1 MTVRV
6 LHVGKFFPPDRG
18 GMESF
23 LAELVL
29 AQQAQGLQVSALVH
43 GQPLADDPEW
53 LVRVPVHLRLV
64 YTPIALGFRAALA
77 QAIERFEPDVLHLH
91 MPNVAVFWALTLPS
105 ARRVPWVVHWH
116 SDVVVSPES
125 PRALRLAYM
134 AYRPFEQAVLE
145 HADRIVATSD
155 TYLAASEP
163 LAGWQYKCSAV
174 PLGIKTDVQVPTDT
188 PEALPWQG
196 DGVRLLSVGRLA
208 HYKGFETLVQAVAAC
223 EGVQLVIAGQGEAM
237 PKLQS
242 LVAASTP
249 PGQPPRIHLLGEVS
263 EGLKHQLLDSC
274 EAFCLASK
282 ERTEAFGVVLLEAM
296 AHAKPC
302 LVANLPG
309 SGMPWVVQVAG
320 AGLSHIRVDDVPS
333 WVEVL
338 SGLPEQREQLK
349 TWGRQGRQGLEAHF
363 SIETCAQAIRGQYA
377 LGAVAARV
385 HDAYR
390 LALPDPLMA
399 PEKTDV
405 MVVIPAK
412 DEAAT
417 IAQVV
422 EDVRAAG
429 WTHVLVVDDHSTDDT
444 GQLARRAGAQVARPV
459 LPLGAW
465 GGMQLGIR
473 HALAQGFHAVITMD
487 ADGQHEVQELP
498 ALLAR
503 ADQADVVIGAHPQ
516 RVSRLRKLAWR
527 WFKAISGFE
536 FQDLTSGFRYY
547 NREAMQVLAGSE
559 ATLLDY
565 QDVGVLMLLSRARL
579 RITEVPVHMNTRLSG
594 QSRIFY
600 SWFSVLRYMAVTSLL
615 CMASWGSGARRA
627 SGASAKATNQ
637 ADG

>member
-1 MTVRV
+1 
-6 LHVGKFFPPDRG
+6 
-18 GMESF
+18 
-23 LAELVL
+23 
-29 AQQAQGLQVSALVH
+29 
-43 GQPLADDPEW
+43 
-53 LVRVPVHLRLV
+53 LVRVPVQLRLV

-77 QAIERFEPDVLHLH
+77 QAIERFQPDVLHLH
-91 MPNVAVFWALTLPS
+91 MPNVAVFWALTLAS
-105 ARRVPWVVHWH
+105 ARRTSWVVHWH
-116 SDVVVSPES
+116 SDVVVSPQS
-125 PRALRLAYM
+125 PRALRLAYV

-145 HADRIVATSD
+145 HADRIVATSQ
-155 TYLAASEP
+155 TYLEASEP
-163 LAGWQYKCSAV
+163 LAGWHYKCSAV
-174 PLGIKTDVQVPTDT
+174 PLGIRTDLALPT
-188 PEALPWQG
+188 EQAQALPWQG

-208 HYKGFETLVQAVAAC
+208 HYKGFETLVRAVAASD
-223 EGVQLVIAGQGEAM
+223 GVQLVIAGQGEAM
-237 PKLQS
+237 AQLQT
-242 LVAASTP
+242 LVAALTP
-249 PGQPPRIHLLGEVS
+249 AGQVPRIHLLGEVS

-274 EAFCLASK
+274 EAFCLASR

-302 LVANLPG
+302 LVANLQG
-309 SGMPWVVQVAG
+309 SGMPWVVQMAG
-320 AGLSHIRVDDVPS
+320 AGLSHIRVDDVQS
-333 WVEVL
+333 WVTVL
-338 SGLPEQREQLK
+338 SGLPAQRLQLK
-349 TWGRQGRQGLEAHF
+349 EWGAKGREGLEAHF
-363 SIETCAQAIRGQYA
+363 SIDTCAQAIRGEYA
-377 LGAVAARV
+377 LGALATRV

-399 PEKTDV
+399 PEKSDV
-405 MVVIPAK
+405 LVVIPAK

-422 EDVRAAG
+422 TDVRAAG
-429 WTHVLVVDDHSTDDT
+429 WRHVLVVDDHSSDET
-444 GQLARRAGAQVARPV
+444 GALARGAGAQVARPV

-473 HALAQGFHAVITMD
+473 QALAQGFHAVITMD

-547 NREAMQVLAGSE
+547 NRQAMQVLAGSE

-565 QDVGVLMLLSRARL
+565 QDVGVLMLLRHAQL

-594 QSRIFY
+594 HSRIFY
-600 SWFSVLRYMAVTSLL
+600 SWFSVLRYMAVTTVL
-615 CMASWGSGARRA
+615 CLASWNAHPKKPVSPPQR
-627 SGASAKATNQ
+627 S
-637 ADG
+637 D

>member
-1 MTVRV
+1 
-6 LHVGKFFPPDRG
+6 
-18 GMESF
+18 MESF

-29 AQQAQGLQVSALVH
+29 AQQAQGLEVSVLVH

-53 LVRVPVHLRLV
+53 LVRVPVQLRLV

-77 QAIERFEPDVLHLH
+77 QAIERFQPDVLHLH
-91 MPNVAVFWALTLPS
+91 MPNVAVFWALTLAS
-105 ARRVPWVVHWH
+105 ARRTSWVVHWH
-116 SDVVVSPES
+116 SDVVVSPQS
-125 PRALRLAYM
+125 PRALRLAYV

-145 HADRIVATSD
+145 HADRIVATSQ
-155 TYLAASEP
+155 TYLEASEP
-163 LAGWQYKCSAV
+163 LAGWHYKCSAV
-174 PLGIKTDVQVPTDT
+174 PLGIRTDLALPT
-188 PEALPWQG
+188 EQAQALPWQG

-208 HYKGFETLVQAVAAC
+208 HYKGFETLVRAVAASD
-223 EGVQLVIAGQGEAM
+223 GVQLVIAGQGEAM
-237 PKLQS
+237 AQLQA
-242 LVAASTP
+242 LVAALTP
-249 PGQPPRIHLLGEVS
+249 AGQVPRIHLLGEVS

-274 EAFCLASK
+274 EAFCLASR

-302 LVANLPG
+302 LVANLQG
-309 SGMPWVVQVAG
+309 SGMPWVVQMAG
-320 AGLSHIRVDDVPS
+320 AGLSHIRVDDVQS
-333 WVEVL
+333 WVTVL
-338 SGLPEQREQLK
+338 SGLPAQRLQLK
-349 TWGRQGRQGLEAHF
+349 EWGAKGREGLEAHF
-363 SIETCAQAIRGQYA
+363 SIDTCAQAIRGEYA
-377 LGAVAARV
+377 LGALASRV

-399 PEKTDV
+399 PEKSDV
-405 MVVIPAK
+405 LVVIPAK

-422 EDVRAAG
+422 TDVRAAG
-429 WTHVLVVDDHSTDDT
+429 WRHVLVVDDHSSDET
-444 GQLARRAGAQVARPV
+444 GALARGAGAQVARPV

-473 HALAQGFHAVITMD
+473 QALAQGFHAVITMD

-547 NREAMQVLAGSE
+547 NRQAMQVLAGSE

-565 QDVGVLMLLSRARL
+565 QDVGVLMLLRHAQL

-594 QSRIFY
+594 HSRIFY
-600 SWFSVLRYMAVTSLL
+600 SWFSVLRYMAVTTLL
-615 CMASWGSGARRA
+615 CLASWNAHPKKIVSPPQR
-627 SGASAKATNQ
+627 S
-637 ADG
+637 D

>member
-1 MTVRV
+1 
-6 LHVGKFFPPDRG
+6 
-18 GMESF
+18 MESF

-29 AQQAQGLQVSALVH
+29 AQQAQGLEVSALVH
-43 GQPLADDPEW
+43 GQPLAHDPDW
-53 LVRVPVHLRLV
+53 LVRVPVQLSLV

-77 QAIERFEPDVLHLH
+77 QAIERFQPDVLHLH
-91 MPNVAVFWALTLPS
+91 MPNVAVFWALTLAS
-105 ARRVPWVVHWH
+105 ARRTSWVVHWH
-116 SDVVVSPES
+116 SDVVVSAQS
-125 PRALRLAYM
+125 PLALRLAYV

-145 HADRIVATSD
+145 HADRIVATSQ
-155 TYLAASEP
+155 TYLEASEP
-163 LAGWQYKCSAV
+163 LAEWHYKCSAV
-174 PLGIKTDVQVPTDT
+174 PLGIRTDLALPTGLAQ
-188 PEALPWQG
+188 ALPWQG

-208 HYKGFETLVQAVAAC
+208 HYKGFETLVRAVAASQ
-223 EGVQLVIAGQGEAM
+223 GVQLVIAGQGESMAQ
-237 PKLQS
+237 LQA
-242 LVAASTP
+242 LVATLTP
-249 PGQPPRIHLLGEVS
+249 AGQVPRIHLLGEVS

-274 EAFCLASK
+274 EAFCLASR

-302 LVANLPG
+302 LVANLQG
-309 SGMPWVVQVAG
+309 SGMPWVVQMAG
-320 AGLSHIRVDDVPS
+320 AGLSHIRVDDVQS
-333 WVEVL
+333 WVTVL
-338 SGLPEQREQLK
+338 SGLPAQRPQLK
-349 TWGRQGRQGLEAHF
+349 AWGAQGRQGLESHF
-363 SIETCAQAIRGQYA
+363 SIDTCAQAIRGEYA
-377 LGAVAARV
+377 LGALATRV

-399 PEKTDV
+399 PEKSDV
-405 MVVIPAK
+405 LVVIPAK

-422 EDVRAAG
+422 ADVRAAG
-429 WTHVLVVDDHSTDDT
+429 WQHVLVVDDHSSDET
-444 GQLARRAGAQVARPV
+444 GALARGAGAQVARPV

-473 HALAQGFHAVITMD
+473 QGLAQGFHAVITMD

-516 RVSRLRKLAWR
+516 RVSPLRKLAWR

-547 NREAMQVLAGSE
+547 NRQAMQVLAGSE

-565 QDVGVLMLLSRARL
+565 QDVGVLMLLRHAQL

-594 QSRIFY
+594 HSRIFY
-600 SWFSVLRYMAVTSLL
+600 SWFSVLRYMAVTTLL
-615 CMASWGSGARRA
+615 CLASWNAHPKKPVSPPQR
-627 SGASAKATNQ
+627 S
-637 ADG
+637 D

>member
-29 AQQAQGLQVSALVH
+29 AQQAQGLEVSALVH
-43 GQPLADDPEW
+43 GQPLAHDPDW
-53 LVRVPVHLRLV
+53 LVRVPVQLSLV

-77 QAIERFEPDVLHLH
+77 QAIERFQPDVLHLH
-91 MPNVAVFWALTLPS
+91 MPNVAVFWALTLAS
-105 ARRVPWVVHWH
+105 ARRTSWVVHWH
-116 SDVVVSPES
+116 SDVVVSAQS
-125 PRALRLAYM
+125 PLALRLAYV

-145 HADRIVATSD
+145 HADRIVATSQ
-155 TYLAASEP
+155 TYLEASEP
-163 LAGWQYKCSAV
+163 LGEWRYKCSAV
-174 PLGIKTDVQVPTDT
+174 PLGIRTDLAQPTEQAQD
-188 PEALPWQG
+188 LPWQG

-208 HYKGFETLVQAVAAC
+208 HYKGFETLVRAVAAS

-237 PKLQS
+237 AKLQA
-242 LVAASTP
+242 LVTALTP
-249 PGQPPRIHLLGEVS
+249 ADQTPRIHLLGEVS

-274 EAFCLASK
+274 EAFCLASR

-302 LVANLPG
+302 LVANLQG
-309 SGMPWVVQVAG
+309 SGMPWVVQMAG
-320 AGLSHIRVDDVPS
+320 AGLSHIRVDDVQS
-333 WVEVL
+333 WVNVL
-338 SGLPEQREQLK
+338 SGLPAQRPQLK
-349 TWGRQGRQGLEAHF
+349 AWGAQGRQGLESHF
-363 SIETCAQAIRGQYA
+363 SIDTCAQAIRGEYA
-377 LGAVAARV
+377 LGALASRV

-399 PEKTDV
+399 PEKSDV
-405 MVVIPAK
+405 LVVIPAK

-422 EDVRAAG
+422 TDVRAAG
-429 WTHVLVVDDHSTDDT
+429 WRHVLVVDDHSCDET
-444 GQLARRAGAQVARPV
+444 GALARGAGAQVARPV

-473 HALAQGFHAVITMD
+473 QGLAQGFHAVITMD

-498 ALLAR
+498 ALLAC

-516 RVSRLRKLAWR
+516 RVSPLRKLAWR

-547 NREAMQVLAGSE
+547 NRQAMQVLAGSE

-565 QDVGVLMLLSRARL
+565 QDVGVLMLLRHAQL

-594 QSRIFY
+594 HSRIFY
-600 SWFSVLRYMAVTSLL
+600 SWFSVLRYMAVTTLL
-615 CMASWGSGARRA
+615 CLASWNAHPKKPVSPPQR
-627 SGASAKATNQ
+627 N
-637 ADG
+637 D

>member
-1 MTVRV
+1 
-6 LHVGKFFPPDRG
+6 
-18 GMESF
+18 MESF

-29 AQQAQGLQVSALVH
+29 AQQAQGLEVSALVH
-43 GQPLADDPEW
+43 GQPLAHDPDW
-53 LVRVPVHLRLV
+53 LVRVPVQLSQV

-77 QAIERFEPDVLHLH
+77 QAIERFQPDVLHLH
-91 MPNVAVFWALTLPS
+91 MPNVAVFWALTLAS
-105 ARRVPWVVHWH
+105 ARRTSWVVHWH
-116 SDVVVSPES
+116 SDVVVSAQS
-125 PRALRLAYM
+125 PRALRLAYV

-145 HADRIVATSD
+145 HADRIVATSQ
-155 TYLAASEP
+155 TYLEASEP
-163 LAGWQYKCSAV
+163 LAEWHYKCSAV
-174 PLGIKTDVQVPTDT
+174 PLGIKTDLQALSLK

-208 HYKGFETLVQAVAAC
+208 HYKGFETLVRAVAAS
-223 EGVQLVIAGQGEAM
+223 EGVQLVIAGQGESMAQ
-237 PKLQS
+237 LQA
-242 LVAASTP
+242 LAATLTP
-249 PGQPPRIHLLGEVS
+249 AGQLSRIHLLGEVS

-274 EAFCLASK
+274 EAFCLASR

-296 AHAKPC
+296 VHAKPC
-302 LVANLPG
+302 LVANLQG
-309 SGMPWVVQVAG
+309 SGMPWVVQMAG

-338 SGLPEQREQLK
+338 SGLPAQRPQLK
-349 TWGRQGRQGLEAHF
+349 AWGAQGRQGLEAHF
-363 SIETCAQAIRGQYA
+363 SIDTCAQAIRGEYA
-377 LGAVAARV
+377 LGALASRV

-399 PEKTDV
+399 PEKSDV
-405 MVVIPAK
+405 LVVIPAK
-412 DEAAT
+412 DEAST

-422 EDVRAAG
+422 ADVQAAG
-429 WTHVLVVDDHSTDDT
+429 WQHVLVVDDHSSDET
-444 GQLARRAGAQVARPV
+444 GALARSAGAQVARPV

-487 ADGQHEVQELP
+487 ADGQHEVKELP

-516 RVSRLRKLAWR
+516 RVSPLRKLAWR

-547 NREAMQVLAGSE
+547 NRQAMQVLAGSE

-565 QDVGVLMLLSRARL
+565 QDLGVLMLLRHAQL
-579 RITEVPVHMNTRLSG
+579 RITEVPVHMNSRLSG
-594 QSRIFY
+594 HSRIFY
-600 SWFSVLRYMAVTSLL
+600 SWFSVLRYMTVTTLL
-615 CMASWGSGARRA
+615 CLVSWNAHSKKTVSTPLR
-627 SGASAKATNQ
+627 S
-637 ADG
+637 D

>member
-1 MTVRV
+1 
-6 LHVGKFFPPDRG
+6 
-18 GMESF
+18 MESF

-29 AQQAQGLQVSALVH
+29 AQQAQGLEVSALVH
-43 GQPLADDPEW
+43 GQPLADDPDW
-53 LVRVPVHLRLV
+53 LVRVPVQLRLV

-77 QAIERFEPDVLHLH
+77 QAIERFQPDVLHLH
-91 MPNVAVFWALTLPS
+91 MPNVAVFWALTLAS
-105 ARRVPWVVHWH
+105 ARRTSWVVHWH
-116 SDVVVSPES
+116 SDVVVSPQS
-125 PRALRLAYM
+125 PRALRLAYV

-145 HADRIVATSD
+145 HADRIVATSQ
-155 TYLAASEP
+155 TYLEASEP
-163 LAGWQYKCSAV
+163 LAGWHYKCSAV
-174 PLGIKTDVQVPTDT
+174 PLGIRTDLALPT
-188 PEALPWQG
+188 EQAQALPWQG

-208 HYKGFETLVQAVAAC
+208 HYKGFETLVRAVASSD
-223 EGVQLVIAGQGEAM
+223 GVQLVIAGQGEAM
-237 PKLQS
+237 AQLQT
-242 LVAASTP
+242 LVAALTP
-249 PGQPPRIHLLGEVS
+249 AGQVPRIYLLGEVS

-274 EAFCLASK
+274 EAFCLASR

-302 LVANLPG
+302 LVANLQG
-309 SGMPWVVQVAG
+309 SGMPWVVQLAG
-320 AGLSHIRVDDVPS
+320 AGLSHIRVDDVQS
-333 WVEVL
+333 WVTVL
-338 SGLPEQREQLK
+338 SGLPAQRLQLK
-349 TWGRQGRQGLEAHF
+349 EWGAKGRQGLEAHF
-363 SIETCAQAIRGQYA
+363 SIDTCAQAIRGEYA
-377 LGAVAARV
+377 LGALASRV

-399 PEKTDV
+399 PEKSDV
-405 MVVIPAK
+405 LVVIPAK

-422 EDVRAAG
+422 TDVRAAG
-429 WTHVLVVDDHSTDDT
+429 WRHVLVVDDHSSDET
-444 GQLARRAGAQVARPV
+444 GALARGAGAQVARPV

-473 HALAQGFHAVITMD
+473 QALAQGFHAVITMD

-503 ADQADVVIGAHPQ
+503 ADQADVVIGAYPQ

-547 NREAMQVLAGSE
+547 NRQAMQVLAGSE

-565 QDVGVLMLLSRARL
+565 QDVGVLMLLRHAQL

-594 QSRIFY
+594 HSRIFY
-600 SWFSVLRYMAVTSLL
+600 SWFSVLRYMAVTTLL
-615 CMASWGSGARRA
+615 CLASWNAHPKKPVSPPQR
-627 SGASAKATNQ
+627 S
-637 ADG
+637 D

>member
-1 MTVRV
+1 
-6 LHVGKFFPPDRG
+6 
-18 GMESF
+18 
-23 LAELVL
+23 
-29 AQQAQGLQVSALVH
+29 
-43 GQPLADDPEW
+43 LADDPDW
-53 LVRVPVHLRLV
+53 LVRVPVQLRLV

-77 QAIERFEPDVLHLH
+77 QAIERFQPDVLHLH
-91 MPNVAVFWALTLPS
+91 MPNVAVFWALTLAS
-105 ARRVPWVVHWH
+105 ARRTSWVVHWH
-116 SDVVVSPES
+116 SDVVVSPQS
-125 PRALRLAYM
+125 PRALRLAYV

-145 HADRIVATSD
+145 HADRIVATSQ
-155 TYLAASEP
+155 TYLEASEP
-163 LAGWQYKCSAV
+163 LAGWHYKCSAV
-174 PLGIKTDVQVPTDT
+174 PLGIRTDLALPT
-188 PEALPWQG
+188 EQAQALPWQG

-208 HYKGFETLVQAVAAC
+208 HYKGFETLVRAVAASD
-223 EGVQLVIAGQGEAM
+223 GVQLVIAGQGEAM
-237 PKLQS
+237 AQLQA
-242 LVAASTP
+242 LVAALTP
-249 PGQPPRIHLLGEVS
+249 AGQVPRIHLLGEVS

-274 EAFCLASK
+274 EAFCLASR

-302 LVANLPG
+302 LVANLQG
-309 SGMPWVVQVAG
+309 SGMPWVVQMAG
-320 AGLSHIRVDDVPS
+320 AGLSHIRVDDVQS
-333 WVEVL
+333 WVTVL
-338 SGLPEQREQLK
+338 SGLPAQRLQLK
-349 TWGRQGRQGLEAHF
+349 EWGAKGREGLEAHF
-363 SIETCAQAIRGQYA
+363 SIDTCAQAIRGEYA
-377 LGAVAARV
+377 LGALASRV

-399 PEKTDV
+399 PEKSDV
-405 MVVIPAK
+405 LVVIPAK

-422 EDVRAAG
+422 TDVRAAG
-429 WTHVLVVDDHSTDDT
+429 WRHVLVVDDHSSDET
-444 GQLARRAGAQVARPV
+444 GALARGAGAQVARPV

-473 HALAQGFHAVITMD
+473 QALAQGFHAVITMD

-547 NREAMQVLAGSE
+547 NRQAMQVLAGSE

-565 QDVGVLMLLSRARL
+565 QDVGVLMLLRHAQL

-594 QSRIFY
+594 HSRIFY
-600 SWFSVLRYMAVTSLL
+600 SWFSVLRYMAVTTLL
-615 CMASWGSGARRA
+615 CLASWNAHPKKPVSPPQR
-627 SGASAKATNQ
+627 S
-637 ADG
+637 D